1 MLITLHPDNPDGV
14 PATDDEVGQAVGYK
28 AGLSFAAVPPP
39 GAEPAWVRGLY
50 AYLDNK
56 FEAVHAEF
64 EALRSEVQAV
74 HGEVQA
80 VRGEVQAVH
89 GEVQAVR
96 GEVQAVHG
104 EVQAVRGEHWQAIL
118 LANSQA
124 GHIAPLYDPTRPG
137 QWALLVAPN
146 PTSRDNLMGFD
157 CES

>member
-96 GEVQAVHG
+96 GE
-104 EVQAVRGEHWQAIL
+104 HWQAIL